1 MWCCSAFMF
10 EEAPALAP
18 YGREGAGFYGKGSMQ
33 GRGRRPCR
41 RISDTAAGA
50 QPPTAEC

>member
-1 MWCCSAFMF
+1 MWCCSALMF

-18 YGREGAGFYGKGSMQ
+18 YGREGASFYGKGSMQ

-50 QPPTAEC
+50 QPSAAEC